1 MQGSDDEVSV
11 YASDVYGSPSPS
23 DVDEEEFL
31 PDSDASD
38 GSSVIAISEHYD

>member
-11 YASDVYGSPSPS
+11 YASDVYGSPS

-38 GSSVIAISEHYD
+38 GSSVIALSEHYD